1 MRLVRG
7 VVIME
12 NLTVLISY
20 AFGLF
25 LLYLI
30 ARLFL
35 VPLRILVRL
44 LYNGIIGGLLL
55 WLVNLVGGFFSV
67 MIPINPITALAAGFL
82 GVPGVILLLL
92 LQYLLL

>member
-1 MRLVRG
+1 MRG
-7 VVIME
+7 VAIVE
-12 NLTVLISY
+12 NLTVFLSY

-35 VPLRILVRL
+35 VPLRILLRL
-44 LYNGIIGGLLL
+44 LYNGVIGGLLL
-55 WLVNLVGGFFSV
+55 WLVNLVGGFFGV

-92 LQYLLL
+92 LRNLLL